1 MVKSDSTL
9 QNDVSQELSW
19 EPAVHAASIG
29 VEVAKGIV
37 TLAGK
42 VDTFWEMRCA
52 EAAAQRVTGVKGVVM
67 ELAMAASSANTR
79 TDADVASS
87 ARNALGYL
95 LPISSDEVKIEVH
108 KGAVTLSGTVEWG
121 FQNFETQAV
130 IGRLSG
136 VTNVISHITVRPHAD
151 RLVVKED
158 IEAALLRQA
167 KKESDGVTVSVSG
180 SEVTLTG
187 QVHSWAEKL
196 AASSAAWCAPGVTQ
210 VRDSLVIR

>member
-1 MVKSDSTL
+1 MIKSDSIL
-9 QNDVSQELSW
+9 QGDVIRELSW
-19 EPAVHAASIG
+19 EPAVHAAAIG

-42 VDTFWEMRCA
+42 VDTYWEMRCA
-52 EAAAQRVTGVKGVVM
+52 EAAAQRVAGVKGVVM
-67 ELAMAASSANTR
+67 DLAMAVSSANTR
-79 TDADVASS
+79 TDADIASS

-121 FQNFETQAV
+121 FQKFETQAV

-151 RLVVKED
+151 RLVVKEE
-158 IEAALLRQA
+158 IEDALLRQA
-167 KKESDGVTVSVSG
+167 RKESDGVTVSVSG
-180 SEVTLTG
+180 TEVTLTG

>member
-1 MVKSDSTL
+1 MIKSDITL
-9 QNDVSQELSW
+9 QGDVIRELSW
-19 EPAVHAASIG
+19 EPAVHAAAIG

-52 EAAAQRVTGVKGVVM
+52 EAAAQRVAGVKGVVM
-67 ELAMAASSANTR
+67 DLAMAASSAKTH
-79 TDADVASS
+79 TDADIARS

-95 LPISSDEVKIEVH
+95 LPISSDEIKIEVH

-121 FQNFETQAV
+121 FQKFETQAI

-136 VTNVISHITVRPHAD
+136 VTNVIFHITVRPHAN
-151 RLVVKED
+151 RRVVKED

-167 KKESDGVTVSVSG
+167 QKESDGVTVSVSG
-180 SEVTLTG
+180 SEITLTG
-187 QVHSWAEKL
+187 QVHSWAEIM
-196 AASSAAWCAPGVTQ
+196 PFEQ
-210 VRDSLVIR
+210 